1 MGIMHR
7 LMKDISMLNNTLNN
21 TETQPQ
27 SHFPDGFSEVQVS
40 PISGWK
46 PIDTAQ
52 FSRSNSPAP
61 PFPLEVLP
69 ERLAPV
75 IRDAAA
81 CKSAPIGYVASGLLS
96 MAGGLIG
103 TSRTINPNHGWAE
116 PPTLWM
122 MIVGA
127 PSSNKSPA
135 IDVCHNVLSELETE
149 LNTDYDALKETYH
162 DAMQVYETYEKAWK
176 DLTKKAIKEGEEPPE
191 KPESMV
197 KPDKPCR
204 KRIVLASATIE
215 QIAELLQQNPRGLM
229 VVRDEMAGLLMN
241 LERYG
246 SGTDRQFY
254 IESNGGRRYTV
265 DIKSRPEAL
274 IIPRL
279 LLTLQGGIQPQR
291 LQEIFQAHADDGL
304 SARFLYDWSDSV
316 PLQRVTK
323 GYDKVMLKHIF
334 TRLYK
339 LELHFTE
346 HSTPQAVAVRVDDDA
361 LDLLHAYDVP
371 RQVQEKEADGL
382 LTSHIGKLRGYV
394 VRVAGVLAFL
404 DWAVGTDWDEPTSI
418 DIQTVKRAIRLV
430 DGYYLPM
437 ARRCFGDMS
446 LPQEQ
451 RDTALILKWL
461 AKQRATIFDAT
472 LLPRAKN
479 TPLKD
484 RKRRDNAIDSMLELG
499 IIKERGVTTPKG
511 GRPALLYDIHPDL
524 LAQWGLDT
532 DG

>member
-1 MGIMHR
+1 
-7 LMKDISMLNNTLNN
+7 MLNNTLNT

-27 SHFPDGFSEVQVS
+27 SHFPDGFSEVQAS
-40 PISGWK
+40 PASGWK

-61 PFPLEVLP
+61 PFPLDVLP
-69 ERLAPV
+69 AQLASV
-75 IRDAAA
+75 IRDAAV
-81 CKSAPIGYVASGLLS
+81 CKSAPIGYVASSLLS
-96 MAGGLIG
+96 MVGGLIG
-103 TSRTINPNHGWAE
+103 TSRTINPSYGWYESTAI
-116 PPTLWM
+116 WM

-135 IDVCHNVLSELETE
+135 IDVCADIIIELEEE
-149 LNTDYDALKETYH
+149 LNTDYGALKETYNEL
-162 DAMQVYETYEKAWK
+162 MQVYEAQEKAWK
-176 DLTKKAIKEGEEPPE
+176 ELTKKAIKDGEDPPE
-191 KPESMV
+191 KPADMV
-197 KPDKPCR
+197 KPDKPCMNR
-204 KRIVLASATIE
+204 LMIASATLE

-229 VVRDEMAGLLMN
+229 VVRDELAGLLMN

-254 IESNGGRRYTV
+254 IESFGGRRYTV

-291 LQEIFQAHADDGL
+291 LQELFQAHADDGL
-304 SARFLYDWSDSV
+304 SARFLYDWSESV

-323 GYDKVMLKHIF
+323 GYDKAMLKHIF
-334 TRLYK
+334 TRLHK
-339 LELHFTE
+339 LELHFNE
-346 HSTPQAVAVRVDDDA
+346 HGTPQAVAIRVDDDA
-361 LDLLHAYDVP
+361 LELLHAYDVP

-394 VRVAGVLAFL
+394 VRIAGVLAFL
-404 DWAVGTDWDEPTSI
+404 DWAVGSDWDEPTSI
-418 DIQTVKRAIRLV
+418 DKQTMERAIRLV

-484 RKRRDNAIDSMLELG
+484 RKRRDNAIDSMLEAG
-499 IIKERGVTTPKG
+499 IIQERGTTTPKG

-524 LAQWGLDT
+524 VAQWRLDT

>member
-1 MGIMHR
+1 
-7 LMKDISMLNNTLNN
+7 MLNNTLTTN
-21 TETQPQ
+21 ETQSQ
-27 SHFPDGFSEVQVS
+27 SHFPDGFSEVEVS
-40 PISGWK
+40 PASGWK

-61 PFPLEVLP
+61 PFPLDVLP

-75 IRDAAA
+75 ILDAAA
-81 CKSAPIGYVASGLLS
+81 CKSAPVGYVASSLLS

-103 TSRTINPNHGWAE
+103 TSRTINPSYGWYE

-135 IDVCHNVLSELETE
+135 IDVCADMISELEGE
-149 LNTDYDALKETYH
+149 LNADYGILKEAYEEALH
-162 DAMQVYETYEKAWK
+162 IYETQEKAWK
-176 DLTKKAIKEGEEPPE
+176 ELAKKAVKDGEEPPAKPEGME
-191 KPESMV
+191 KPE
-197 KPDKPCR
+197 KPCL
-204 KRIVLASATIE
+204 KRLMLASATIE
-215 QIAELLQQNPRGLM
+215 QVAELLQQNPRGLM

-254 IESNGGRRYTV
+254 IESSGGRRYTV

-279 LLTLQGGIQPQR
+279 LLTLHGGIQPQR
-291 LQEIFQAHADDGL
+291 LQEIFHAHADDGL

-316 PLQRVTK
+316 PLQRVTR
-323 GYDKVMLKHIF
+323 GYDKAMLKHIF
-334 TRLYK
+334 TRLHG
-339 LELHFTE
+339 LQLHFNE
-346 HSTPQAVAVRVDDDA
+346 HGTPQAVAVRVDDDA
-361 LDLLHAYDVP
+361 VELLHAYDVP
-371 RQVQEKEADGL
+371 RQVQEKESDGL

-404 DWAVGTDWDEPTSI
+404 DWAVGSDWDEPTSI
-418 DIQTVKRAIRLV
+418 DKHTMERAIQLV
-430 DGYYLPM
+430 NAYYLPM

-451 RDTALILKWL
+451 RDTALILTWL
-461 AKQRATIFDAT
+461 AKQRATMFDAT

-499 IIKERGVTTPKG
+499 IIKERGSTTPKG

-524 LAQWGLDT
+524 LAQWGRDT
-532 DG
+532 DT